1 MSYLVSEGKLATLL
15 YSEYCHRLQL
25 CSPDLSDMAEDTAYP
40 VSIYVYDISNGLA
53 AVYAPM
59 LLGINLEAIFHTSVV
74 VYGKE
79 YYIDQGIR
87 SHHTPGT
94 TKYGAPR
101 EVINIGETY
110 VTEEIFS
117 DFMAELNQES
127 RYSAAAYDLFDNNCN
142 HFTDKVVEFL
152 SGKNLDDRILNLP
165 QQVLASPN
173 GQMLRQMLGRQL
185 A

>member
-1 MSYLVSEGKLATLL
+1 
-15 YSEYCHRLQL
+15 
-25 CSPDLSDMAEDTAYP
+25 MAEDIAYP